1 LAGFVRHGWISL
13 AVWANYLGLLL
24 ASLSTHEGGA
34 AHWLADGHERCVCRR
49 AIDALTHLDFLFL
62 VIGKH
67 LLINKLLKPL
77 LFLQLDLLAGA
88 GLLEN
93 SHI

>member
-1 LAGFVRHGWISL
+1 MAGFVRHGQTSL
-13 AVWANYLGLLL
+13 AVWANYLGLFV